1 VITQNQILEYAR
13 DANPAKSWDVV
24 NLNTEDVSRRSW
36 ESFNKGDRSPETM
49 RGFII
54 AGSFGAGLGLLDH
67 VDNAV
72 LGIQEL
78 SEQGL
83 RDIVAKYVS

>member
-1 VITQNQILEYAR
+1 
-13 DANPAKSWDVV
+13 V
-24 NLNTEDVSRRSW
+24 NLNMEDVSRRSW
-36 ESFNKGDRSPETM
+36 GSFNKGDRSPETM

-54 AGSFGAGLGLLDH
+54 AGSFGAGLELFDH

-83 RDIVAKYVS
+83 RDIVAKYIS